1 MRRLRSVAL
10 IASLLLA
17 SGCALTPSQ
26 MASPPIHDDN
36 RAAEQVERSLTMP
49 DGARLPMRSWLPAEK
64 PKATLIALHG
74 FNDYSNAW
82 TAQARIWAESGIAT
96 YAIDQRGFGESEDR
110 GDWAGAARM
119 AADARALVRMAAATH
134 PGAPVYLLG
143 ESMGAAVSIA
153 ATTSLWR
160 EAAPLPLAGM
170 ILSAPA
176 VRARETMNWL
186 YRASLWLGANLLP
199 GVTVRPP
206 RGVSIQASDNIPM
219 LRALGADPLVIKG
232 AKIGTLSGL
241 VDLMDL
247 AMEESAHLRG
257 RLLILYGAN
266 DQLIAKEPTCRM
278 LARLPDDG
286 ETDRRIVLYPKGWHM
301 LTRDLSGRLVVDDI
315 AAWVL
320 QPDAPPPSG
329 FAAGPAEIERFCQ
342 D

>member
-1 MRRLRSVAL
+1 MRRLRSLAL
-10 IASLLLA
+10 IASLLMA
-17 SGCALTPSQ
+17 SGCAQ
-26 MASPPIHDDN
+26 MATPHRDDD
-36 RAAEQVERSLTMP
+36 RAAESAERSLTMP
-49 DGARLPMRSWLPAEK
+49 DGARLLMRVWLPAET
-64 PKATLIALHG
+64 PKAALIALHG

-82 TAQARIWAESGIAT
+82 TAQAKIWAESGIAT
-96 YAIDQRGFGESEDR
+96 YAIDQRGFGENEDR
-110 GDWAGAARM
+110 GEWAGAVRM
-119 AADARALVRMAAATH
+119 AADARAAVRMAAAAH

-176 VRARETMNWL
+176 VRARRTMNWL
-186 YRASLWLGANLLP
+186 YRGTLWLGSTLLP
-199 GVTVRPP
+199 GVTVHPP
-206 RGVSIQASDNIPM
+206 RGVSIQPSDNIPM

-241 VDLMDL
+241 VDLMDV

-257 RLLILYGAN
+257 RVLILYGAN
-266 DQLIAKEPTCRM
+266 DQVIAKEPTCRM
-278 LARLPDDG
+278 LARLPAAGAPGDG
-286 ETDRRIVLYPKGWHM
+286 AEDHRIVLYPKGWHM
-301 LTRDLSGRLVVDDI
+301 LTRDLAGRLVIEDI

-329 FAAGPAEIERFCQ
+329 FAAGPAEIEKFCQ